1 MDVTSLT
8 SLKVSLVGESMAVA
22 KRRPPEDRRELI
34 LDAAGKVFF
43 EQGFSATSVDAIITR
58 LGGSKRTIYNEFGS
72 KEGLFTALVERCA
85 DTAVSALI
93 QDEAQSRDVRTTM
106 MDFGSQLLQ
115 VYQTNALIGIFRTIL
130 VEAER
135 FPRLARTVYEKGPGQ
150 AASHLTRVL
159 EKAKARGEIKPIDCA
174 SVANHFVSM
183 IRGNQYLRVALGL
196 RAPLTGGEA
205 NAFVKSAVDL
215 CLYGIVASDSPKR
228 KK

>member
-1 MDVTSLT
+1 
-8 SLKVSLVGESMAVA
+8 MATA
-22 KRRPPEDRRELI
+22 KRRPTEDRRELI

-43 EQGFSATSVDAIITR
+43 EQGFSATSVDAIIAR
-58 LGGSKRTIYNEFGS
+58 VGGSKRTIYNEFGS

-85 DTAVSALI
+85 DKAVSALI
-93 QDEAQSRDVRTTM
+93 QDEAQGRDLRTTM

-115 VYQTNALIGIFRTIL
+115 VYQTEDLIGIFRSSL

-135 FPRLARTVYEKGPGQ
+135 FPRLARTVYEKGPGR
-150 AASHLTRVL
+150 AASHLARIL
-159 EKAKARGEIKPIDCA
+159 EDAKARNEIKVTDCA

-183 IRGNQYLRVALGL
+183 IRGNQYLKVVLGL
-196 RAPLTGGEA
+196 RAPLKGSEA

-215 CLYGIVASDSPKR
+215 CLDGIVVPTSTKR